1 MAPNLH
7 TSVRN
12 FSEQEVAM
20 RNLSWRIS
28 FLTIFL
34 FSSLTGCVTTSTFE
48 AKEKE
53 AAQAWNELKAAQE
66 AIRNLN
72 EVLETTKAEGESV
85 ERRLNNELTA
95 ARDAIWNL
103 TEVLET
109 TKVERDTLESRLKE
123 VGRSLEAANGR
134 IAELERTLS
143 SQREDIARLSQ
154 VSTSKDEQINLLQS
168 THDRL
173 VTDLKR
179 EIEAGEIKVS
189 QYKDLLTVNLVEKI
203 LFDSGKIEIKSRGL
217 EVLKRVGEI
226 LKNTTNKE
234 IRIAGHTDN
243 VPIGPVLAAK
253 YPTNWELSAARA
265 TVVARYFLDK
275 VDIPPE
281 KLAPTGYGQY
291 RPVASNDTL
300 EERAQNRR
308 IEIILA
314 PLSYNVEV
322 N

>member
-1 MAPNLH
+1 
-7 TSVRN
+7 
-12 FSEQEVAM
+12 M
-20 RNLSWRIS
+20 RNLPWRIS

-34 FSSLTGCVTTSTFE
+34 YSSLTGCVTTATFE

-72 EVLETTKAEGESV
+72 ADLETTKAERDSL
-85 ERRLNNELTA
+85 ERRLKNELA
-95 ARDAIWNL
+95 SARDTIWNL
-103 TEVLET
+103 NEELES
-109 TKVERDTLESRLKE
+109 TKVERDSLESRLKE
-123 VGRSLEAANGR
+123 VGRSLEVANGQ
-134 IAELERTLS
+134 IAELERMLS
-143 SQREDIARLSQ
+143 SQRAEIAALAQ
-154 VSTSKDEQINLLQS
+154 VSSSKDEQLNLLQS

-179 EIEAGEIKVS
+179 EIEAGEIKIS
-189 QYKDLLTVNLVEKI
+189 QYKDLLTVNLVDKI
-203 LFDSGKIEIKSRGL
+203 LFDSGKTHIKSRGK
-217 EVLKRVGEI
+217 EILKRVGEI
-226 LKNTTNKE
+226 LNTTNKE
-234 IRIAGHTDN
+234 IRIEGHTDN

-265 TVVARYFLDK
+265 TVVARFFQDE
-275 VDIPPE
+275 VEIPPE
-281 KLAPTGYGQY
+281 KLAPTGYGPY
-291 RPVASNDTL
+291 RPVTSNDTL

-314 PLSYNVEV
+314 PLSQNVEV

>member
-1 MAPNLH
+1 
-7 TSVRN
+7 
-12 FSEQEVAM
+12 M
-20 RNLSWRIS
+20 RNLPWRIS

-34 FSSLTGCVTTSTFE
+34 YSSLTGCVTTATFE

-72 EVLETTKAEGESV
+72 EELETTKAERDSL
-85 ERRLNNELTA
+85 ERRLKNELAA
-95 ARDAIWNL
+95 ARDTIWNL
-103 TEVLET
+103 NDELES
-109 TKVERDTLESRLKE
+109 TKVERDSLESRLKE
-123 VGRSLEAANGR
+123 VGRSLEVANDQ
-134 IAELERTLS
+134 IAELERMFS
-143 SQREDIARLSQ
+143 SQRAEIAALSQ
-154 VSTSKDEQINLLQS
+154 VSSSKDEQLNLLQS

-179 EIEAGEIKVS
+179 EIEAGEIKIS

-203 LFDSGKIEIKSRGL
+203 LFDSGKTEIKSRGK
-217 EVLKRVGEI
+217 EILKRVGEI
-226 LKNTTNKE
+226 LNTTNKE
-234 IRIAGHTDN
+234 IRIEGHTDN

-265 TVVARYFLDK
+265 TVVARFFQDE
-275 VDIPPE
+275 VEIPPE
-281 KLAPTGYGQY
+281 KLAPTGYGPY
-291 RPVASNDTL
+291 RPVTSNDTL

-314 PLSYNVEV
+314 PLSQNVEV

>member
-1 MAPNLH
+1 
-7 TSVRN
+7 
-12 FSEQEVAM
+12 M
-20 RNLSWRIS
+20 RNLPWRIS

-34 FSSLTGCVTTSTFE
+34 YSSLTGCVTNATFE
-48 AKEKE
+48 AKQKE
-53 AAQAWNELKAAQE
+53 AAQAWSELKTAQGV
-66 AIRNLN
+66 IQNLN
-72 EVLETTKAEGESV
+72 TDLETTKAERNSLEH
-85 ERRLNNELTA
+85 RLNNELNA

-103 TEVLET
+103 NEELKT
-109 TKVERDTLESRLKE
+109 TKVERERRLKE
-123 VGRSLEAANGR
+123 VGRSLEVANGQ

-143 SQREDIARLSQ
+143 SQKAEIASLSQ
-154 VSTSKDEQINLLQS
+154 LSVSKDEQFNLLQN

-179 EIEAGEIKVS
+179 EIEAGEIKIS

-203 LFDSGKIEIKSRGL
+203 LFDSGKTKIKSRGK

-226 LKNTTNKE
+226 LKNITNKE
-234 IRIAGHTDN
+234 IRIEGHTDN
-243 VPIGPVLAAK
+243 VPIGPVLIAK

-265 TVVARYFLDK
+265 TVVARYFQDK
-275 VDIPPE
+275 VEILPE
-281 KLAPTGYGQY
+281 KLAPSGYGQY
-291 RPVASNDTL
+291 RPVTSNDTM

-314 PLSYNVEV
+314 PLSHNGEV

>member
-1 MAPNLH
+1 
-7 TSVRN
+7 
-12 FSEQEVAM
+12 M
-20 RNLSWRIS
+20 RNLPWRIS

-34 FSSLTGCVTTSTFE
+34 FSSLTGCVTTATFE

-53 AAQAWNELKAAQE
+53 AAQAWNELKTAQE
-66 AIRNLN
+66 AIRNLS
-72 EVLETTKAEGESV
+72 EDLETTKAERDSLES
-85 ERRLNNELTA
+85 RLKDELTA

-103 TEVLET
+103 NEELESA
-109 TKVERDTLESRLKE
+109 KVEQDSLRDSLESRLKE
-123 VGRSLEAANGR
+123 MGRSLEVANGQ
-134 IAELERTLS
+134 IAELERMLS
-143 SQREDIARLSQ
+143 SQRAEIAALSQ
-154 VSTSKDEQINLLQS
+154 VSASKDEQLNFLQS

-179 EIEAGEIKVS
+179 EIEAGEIKIS

-203 LFDSGKIEIKSRGL
+203 LFDSGKTEIKSRGK
-217 EVLKRVGEI
+217 EILKRVGEI
-226 LKNTTNKE
+226 LNTTNKE
-234 IRIAGHTDN
+234 IRIEGHTDN

-265 TVVARYFLDK
+265 TVVARYFQDK
-275 VDIPPE
+275 VEILPE
-281 KLAPTGYGQY
+281 KLAPSGYGQY
-291 RPVASNDTL
+291 RPVTSNDTL

-314 PLSYNVEV
+314 PLSHNVEV

>member
-7 TSVRN
+7 ISARN
-12 FSEQEVAM
+12 FHEQEVAV
-20 RNLSWRIS
+20 RNLPWGIS
-28 FLTIFL
+28 VLTIFL

-53 AAQAWNELKAAQE
+53 AAQAWNELKAEQE

-72 EVLETTKAEGESV
+72 ADLETTKAERNSLEH
-85 ERRLNNELTA
+85 RLNNELTA
-95 ARDAIWNL
+95 AGDAIWNL
-103 TEVLET
+103 NEELET
-109 TKVERDTLESRLKE
+109 TKVEQDSLERRLKE
-123 VGRSLEAANGR
+123 VGRSLEVANGQ
-134 IAELERTLS
+134 IAELERALS
-143 SQREDIARLSQ
+143 SQRAEIATLSKL
-154 VSTSKDEQINLLQS
+154 SASKDEQFNLLQS

-179 EIEAGEIKVS
+179 EIDAGEIKIS

-203 LFDSGKIEIKSRGL
+203 LFDSGKTEIKSRGK

-226 LKNTTNKE
+226 LKNITNKE

-243 VPIGPVLAAK
+243 VPIGPVLVAK

-265 TVVARYFLDK
+265 TVVARYFQDK
-275 VDIPPE
+275 VEIPPE
-281 KLAPTGYGQY
+281 KLAPSGYGQY
-291 RPVASNDTL
+291 RPVTTNDTL
-300 EERAQNRR
+300 GERAQNRR

-314 PLSYNVEV
+314 PLSHNVEV